1 MNLFFFILSHPPI
14 LSFLLQ
20 SGMTHQYCCS
30 AYRKWRFDRPEEKQ
44 HSSSSWHAYA
54 LLKPSQGTLAAFWW
68 HHSPHTVLPPPS
80 VVRWNKLALTQNG
93 AGISER
99 TRASSERGGA
109 ACKQMKREKAHLGE
123 AKGGSLCYDLRLAH
137 TYTQEG
143 ETEYC
148 SILLSFAVVC
158 SAAALFY
165 LFFFILFYFFYN
177 LEQSSQRFIHHRSGF
192 FCAGMGMRDWQVGS
206 RHWRK
211 TLL

>member
-44 HSSSSWHAYA
+44 HSSSSWYA

-165 LFFFILFYFFYN
+165 FIIFFYFILFFYN